1 MTLYCNPEDVD
12 VPTTETD
19 TDAVFES
26 VDIKPP
32 RPTSQ
37 LHKKINKTSSL
48 PPQTTA
54 EDSIEEEEEED
65 YGELSTGTI
74 DFVLMISK
82 KNVLYFRGC

>member
-37 LHKKINKTSSL
+37 LRKKINKTSSL
-48 PPQTTA
+48 PPPTTA
-54 EDSIEEEEEED
+54 EDSIEEEEED

-74 DFVLMISK
+74 DFVLMI
-82 KNVLYFRGC
+82 VLYLRGC